1 MTMELDITFC
11 FILRYELPNH
21 GDQSLGIKVEEDE
34 NCVHYWEVL
43 FFVKLGAQHQ
53 LGSRW

>member
-1 MTMELDITFC
+1 
-11 FILRYELPNH
+11 
-21 GDQSLGIKVEEDE
+21 VEEDE